1 MSHTTPTSNKDE
13 IEETTITLPVSV
25 IETLPLPVASQLGTS
40 HGSFDSLH
48 SLDAVSVGR
57 SDSFP
62 CAKRSGRM
70 DQVVLKVVQKP
81 LTT

>member
-1 MSHTTPTSNKDE
+1 MSHTPPTSNKDE

-25 IETLPLPVASQLGTS
+25 METMPLPVASQLGTA

-48 SLDAVSVGR
+48 SFDAASVGR

-62 CAKRSGRM
+62 CAKRSSRM
-70 DQVVLKVVQKP
+70 EQIVLKVVQKP